1 MCLLLQKQL
10 WQPKDVRS
18 KDLPSQAWQTA
29 ELQTDEPQAEEWT
42 PTVQNPLSFEL
53 AKEAYHGLAG
63 QFVEEA
69 VRESE
74 ASPVAVLLTF
84 LARFGC
90 EFFNPHTLCPYYE
103 IGDTKHYPRLF
114 VAICGQTAKARKGTS
129 AKPVERIFDFPPQT
143 FPQNIQ
149 VSPGPLSSGEGL
161 IYAVRDK
168 RTELDPVS
176 GEVKLVD
183 IGAADKRLFVL
194 DEELAGALTVTK
206 KEGNT
211 LSSVLRGFWDSGSAR
226 PMTKTNRICSTRAH
240 VCIVAHITKGELE
253 THLQNVEL
261 LNGFANRFLWALV
274 HRSKLVSIPKAIPD
288 SILQK
293 LQFSLIESLRYGQQC
308 KNLVFA
314 EATKELW
321 TEIYPWLSRDKA
333 GMAGAVTDRAEP
345 QTARLALIYALLDK
359 KDTVEPVH
367 LQSALAVWNY
377 CEESAKSL
385 FGGRGIFK
393 LDDKIFSYLESE
405 TLTLT
410 QISTKLGRNV
420 QSKEIKSALQRLID
434 SGIVKFYTEKTKGRP
449 ITIFSAVQSKFTK

>member
-1 MCLLLQKQL
+1 MSSQNNEPSVTVQEDI
-10 WQPKDVRS
+10 WQPN
-18 KDLPSQAWQTA
+18 
-29 ELQTDEPQAEEWT
+29 PQKI
-42 PTVQNPLSFEL
+42 LSFEL
-53 AKEAYHGLAG
+53 KPEAYSGFAG

-90 EFFNPHTLCPYYE
+90 EVFNPKTLCPYYE

-129 AKPVERIFDFPPQT
+129 AKPVERLFDFPKT
-143 FPQNIQ
+143 LFTSSIQ

-168 RTELDPVS
+168 RKELDPVS
-176 GEVKLVD
+176 GEMKVID
-183 IGAADKRLFVL
+183 NGAMDKRLFVL

-211 LSSVLRGFWDSGSAR
+211 LSSVLRGFWDNGSAR
-226 PMTKTNRICSTRAH
+226 PMTKTNRISSTSAH

-274 HRSKLVSIPKAIPD
+274 HRSKLVSIPKAIPNN
-288 SILQK
+288 ILEKFQVI
-293 LQFSLIESLRYGQQC
+293 LADRLRFGQQC
-308 KNLVFA
+308 QNFTFA
-314 EATKELW
+314 DETKELW
-321 TEIYPWLSRDKA
+321 NEIYPWLSRDKV
-333 GMAGAVTDRAEP
+333 GMVGAVTDRAEP

-359 KDTVEPVH
+359 KKVIEPVH
-367 LQSALAVWNY
+367 LKSALAVWSY
-377 CEESAKSL
+377 CEASAKVL
-385 FGGRGIFK
+385 FSGRGVYK
-393 LDDKIFSYLESE
+393 LDDKILSFLESE
-405 TLTLT
+405 NLSLTEINL
-410 QISTKLGRNV
+410 KLGKNIPS
-420 QSKEIKSALQRLID
+420 QEIKSALQRLID
-434 SGIVKFYTEKTKGRP
+434 ANIVKFEIEKTKGRP
-449 ITIFSAVQSKFTK
+449 ITVFSTAKFNCTK

>member
-1 MCLLLQKQL
+1 M
-10 WQPKDVRS
+10 
-18 KDLPSQAWQTA
+18 
-29 ELQTDEPQAEEWT
+29 
-42 PTVQNPLSFEL
+42 
-53 AKEAYHGLAG
+53 
-63 QFVEEA
+63 
-69 VRESE
+69 
-74 ASPVAVLLTF
+74 
-84 LARFGC
+84 
-90 EFFNPHTLCPYYE
+90 
-103 IGDTKHYPRLF
+103 
-114 VAICGQTAKARKGTS
+114 
-129 AKPVERIFDFPPQT
+129 
-143 FPQNIQ
+143 
-149 VSPGPLSSGEGL
+149 
-161 IYAVRDK
+161 RDK

-176 GEVKLVD
+176 GEMKVVD

-288 SILQK
+288 GILQK

-314 EATKELW
+314 EATKEFLGSFGRRY
-321 TEIYPWLSRDKA
+321 IPKNLLCSRDKA

-410 QISTKLGRNV
+410 QISAKLGRNV

-434 SGIVKFYTEKTKGRP
+434 SGIVKFYSEKTKGRP

>member
-1 MCLLLQKQL
+1 MARRADTGLIMNLLPQEQA
-10 WQPKDVRS
+10 
-18 KDLPSQAWQTA
+18 LPQE
-29 ELQTDEPQAEEWT
+29 ELQAEEWK
-42 PTVQNPLSFEL
+42 PRSQKSFSFEL
-53 AKEAYHGLAG
+53 AQEAYHGLAG
-63 QFVEEA
+63 RFVEEA
-69 VRESE
+69 IRESE

-90 EFFNPHTLCPYYE
+90 EVFNPHTFCPYYE

-129 AKPVERIFDFPPQT
+129 AKPVERIFDFLPQT

-168 RTELDPVS
+168 RTELDPER
-176 GEVKLVD
+176 GEMKVVD

-226 PMTKTNRICSTRAH
+226 PMTKTNRICSTHAH

-274 HRSKLVSIPKAIPD
+274 HRSKLVSIPKAIPNG
-288 SILQK
+288 ILQK

-308 KNLVFA
+308 KNLFFA

-385 FGGRGIFK
+385 FGGRGVYK
-393 LDDKIFSYLESE
+393 LDDKILSFLESE
-405 TLTLT
+405 PLTLT
-410 QISTKLGRNV
+410 QINARLGRNV
-420 QSKEIKSALQRLID
+420 QSKEIKLALQRLTD
-434 SGIVKFYTEKTKGRP
+434 SGIIKFYTEKTKGRP
-449 ITIFSAVQSKFTK
+449 ITIFSAVQLNHTK

>member
-1 MCLLLQKQL
+1 MCLLPQKQL
-10 WQPKDVRS
+10 WQSKDVQ
-18 KDLPSQAWQTA
+18 SQAWQTA
-29 ELQTDEPQAEEWT
+29 ELQTDAPQTEEWI

-53 AKEAYHGLAG
+53 AKEAYYGLAG

-90 EFFNPHTLCPYYE
+90 EVFNPKTLGPYYE

-129 AKPVERIFDFPPQT
+129 AKPVERLLDFPST
-143 FPQNIQ
+143 LYTSSIQ

-168 RTELDPVS
+168 RKELDPVS
-176 GEVKLVD
+176 GEMKVIDNVAL
-183 IGAADKRLFVL
+183 DKRLFVL

-211 LSSVLRGFWDSGSAR
+211 LSSVLRGFWDNGSAR
-226 PMTKTNRICSTRAH
+226 PMTKTNRISSTSAY

-274 HRSKLVSIPKAIPD
+274 HRSKLVSIPKAIPCN
-288 SILQK
+288 ILEKFQAM
-293 LQFSLIESLRYGQQC
+293 LADRLRFGQQC
-308 KNLVFA
+308 QNLTFA
-314 EATKELW
+314 DETKELW
-321 TEIYPWLSRDKA
+321 NTIYPWLSRDKV
-333 GMAGAVTDRAEP
+333 GMVGAVTDRAES

-359 KDTVEPVH
+359 KDAVEPVH

-410 QISTKLGRNV
+410 QISAKLGRNV